1 VSVTKDQLPAQPAT
15 AVGTTTGGEFVNHVR
30 AHALVDTYYAMADD
44 GRIRA
49 STYGDGRTHV
59 RR

>member
-1 VSVTKDQLPAQPAT
+1 VTKDQLPAKPAT
-15 AVGTTTGGEFVNHVR
+15 AVGATKGGEFVNHVL
-30 AHALVDTYYAMADD
+30 AHALVDTYYAMADTD
-44 GRIRA
+44 RIRA